1 MENARERIVSF
12 IADLVDDAGSE
23 GAVLGLSGG
32 IDSTLTAHLA
42 VEALGEDGLHGIT
55 MPAEVNDPDVMSD
68 AERVA
73 HDLGIEYDVV
83 EIQPIAESVFD
94 AFPEAADDRMAAGN
108 VYVRTR
114 AVLNYFVANAENR
127 IVLGTGNRAEAMTG
141 YFTKYGDQAV
151 DCNPIG
157 NLYKQQVRQL
167 AAHVGVPRDLV
178 MQEPTAGMWEGQ
190 TDAAEMG
197 LDYDTV
203 DAILAVH
210 VDGGSLERRRSA
222 NSTCR
227 RRPSTASSN
236 SSSAALT
243 NDRCRPRPSA
253 RRRRGNEPRKVGRP
267 RETGQRD
274 SGVLCPFF
282 CDLGDP
288 GVRRAVRTRVYPAA
302 SVREHPGESV
312 GDVRLAVFTRGHSEE
327 RYRRS
332 CSVHLHLV
340 LRPQDCF
347 PNSVPN
353 STQIGG
359 SRRRKR
365 ESSGH
370 ERRKKPGTAEVRK

>member
-1 MENARERIVSF
+1 MSQTPAESVLLSDDPPLDLRLSPAELDAARERITSF
-12 IADLVDDAGSE
+12 IADVVDGAGAD

-73 HDLGIEYDVV
+73 HDLGIAYDVV
-83 EIQPIAESVFD
+83 EIQPIAEEFFA
-94 AFPEAADDRMAAGN
+94 AFPEAADDRTAAGN

-114 AVLNYFVANAENR
+114 AVVNYLVANAEDR
-127 IVLGTGNRAEAMTG
+127 VVLGTGNRAEAMTG

-210 VDGGSLERRRSA
+210 VDGGLSRSA
-222 NSTCR
+222 T
-227 RRPSTASSN
+227 
-236 SSSAALT
+236 
-243 NDRCRPRPSA
+243 
-253 RRRRGNEPRKVGRP
+253 
-267 RETGQRD
+267 
-274 SGVLCPFF
+274 
-282 CDLGDP
+282 
-288 GVRRAVRTRVYPAA
+288 
-302 SVREHPGESV
+302 VREL
-312 GDVRLAVFTRGHSEE
+312 DVPAEAVDRVVELYEASAHKRSMPPAPE
-327 RYRRS
+327 R
-332 CSVHLHLV
+332 
-340 LRPQDCF
+340 
-347 PNSVPN
+347 
-353 STQIGG
+353 
-359 SRRRKR
+359 
-365 ESSGH
+365 
-370 ERRKKPGTAEVRK
+370 